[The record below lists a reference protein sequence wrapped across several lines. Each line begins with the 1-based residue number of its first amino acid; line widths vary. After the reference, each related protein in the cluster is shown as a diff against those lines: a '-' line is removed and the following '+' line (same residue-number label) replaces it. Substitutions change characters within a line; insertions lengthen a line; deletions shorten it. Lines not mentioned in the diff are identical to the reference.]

1 MILKTISKERGFSLI
16 EVMVAVLVLSIG
28 ILAISKLQG
37 TLIKGGSL
45 GHERSIAATLAGRK
59 IDDLRYPNTSDYITY
74 FTTINTN
81 QGGAI
86 PSGSSTVGNTEYELS
101 WTVSTF
107 EYPSL
112 DAAPTTTTYTDI
124 GADFKQVAVTVSWLD
139 ATGAAQSI
147 VINSVIDNDN
157 PAFASAAIG
166 GTTTLASPNA
176 IYNPLDAPD
185 VIPIDLNDGLRKETS
200 KPEPEVSQ
208 DEYATIVD
216 FETVT
221 YTSSGEISVKRE
233 DFSTVACTCNA
244 GVATNTAHLYG
255 YTTWDRTDE
264 VLVDLTT
271 IITNNRFDTQ
281 SGSAL
286 KQRIECDTC
295 CRDGHYDPAETAN
308 AGKFTYDGVS
318 IVTDGNV
325 NKICRMKRIDGV
337 LRVFK
342 PWKLIG
348 FNVIPASYFDDNLVS
363 ETTQLLNIST
373 YSNYVTSLVRS
384 ALTSYSAA
392 ILSPNTSFHSHIDS
406 DGRNVN
412 EFTNGS
418 ADHKLINVATRQMQ
432 ARAIYLDSPPSGI
445 YLNSTTTNYTAA
457 NVPLDRIPFYEVN
470 MTKLAGWLP
479 DEDEVAFSTP
489 YTEGHDQA
497 NQGGGQVFDPCQA
510 YDGSPGNGEL
520 HFDTDCVSNQDLTD
534 KSFGDYERGMY
545 YSYKSTGWKT
555 TVESRI
561 YTSDDGVT
569 NKFINSNTS
578 IDASVIITTQ

>member
-1 MILKTISKERGFSLI
+1 MILKNICKEKGFSLI

-28 ILAISKLQG
+28 ILAVSKLQG
-37 TLIKGGSL
+37 SLIKGGSL

-124 GADFKQVAVTVSWLD
+124 KADFKQIAVTVSWTD
-139 ATGAAQSI
+139 ATGTAQSV

-157 PAFASAAIG
+157 PAFASAAIA

-176 IYNPLDAPD
+176 IYTPLEAPD
-185 VIPIDLNDGLRKETS
+185 VIPIDLSDSLRKETS
-200 KPEPEVSQ
+200 KPEPEVSK

-221 YTSSGEISVKRE
+221 YTTSGEISVKRE
-233 DFSTVACTCNA
+233 DFSTVACTCNNN
-244 GVATNTAHLYG
+244 GSVTSTDHLYG
-255 YTTWDRTDE
+255 YTTWDRTNE

-271 IITNNRFDTQ
+271 TVTNNRFDTQ
-281 SGSAL
+281 NGSSL
-286 KQRIECDTC
+286 KQRIECDIC
-295 CRDGHYDPAETAN
+295 CKDGHYDPENGISEAN
-308 AGKFTYDGVS
+308 FTYDGGGS
-318 IVTDGNV
+318 IVSDSNGNV

-363 ETTQLLNIST
+363 STTQLLNIST
-373 YSNYVTSLVRS
+373 YSNYVTSLVRF
-384 ALTSYSAA
+384 ALTNYSSATA
-392 ILSPNTSFHSHIDS
+392 SPNTSFHNHIDS
-406 DGRNVN
+406 DGRDVN

-418 ADHKLINVATRQMQ
+418 VDHKVINVTTRQLQ
-432 ARAIYLDSPPSGI
+432 VRAVYLDSPPNGI

-457 NVPLDRIPFYEVN
+457 DVPLDRIPFYEVN
-470 MTKLAGWLP
+470 MTRLAGWIP
-479 DEDEVAFSTP
+479 DEDETSFPIP
-489 YTEGHDQA
+489 YSQNESVTGSGHDEIPNGA
-497 NQGGGQVFDPCQA
+497 NKDACQSA
-510 YDGSPGNGEL
+510 GSTN
-520 HFDTDCVSNQDLTD
+520 CVSNQELVDKTEAVYSRGLFYKNQTTTD
-534 KSFGDYERGMY
+534 
-545 YSYKSTGWKT
+545 TIVT
-555 TVESRI
+555 SRI
-561 YTSDDGVT
+561 YTSDDGVVD
-569 NKFINSNTS
+569 KSINSNTS
-578 IDASVIITTQ
+578 IDTSVTIDGQ